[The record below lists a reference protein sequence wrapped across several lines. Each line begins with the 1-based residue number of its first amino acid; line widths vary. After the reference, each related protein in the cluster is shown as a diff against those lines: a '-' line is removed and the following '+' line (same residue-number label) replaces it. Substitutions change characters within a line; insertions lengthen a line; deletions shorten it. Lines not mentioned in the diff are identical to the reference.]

1 MIIDCDQAFRRSLQL
16 NGANGAT
23 LHAWGE
29 IHERSTVTLLSDK
42 NFATEVAPSFLPQ

>member
-1 MIIDCDQAFRRSLQL
+1 MDIPRWVRT
-16 NGANGAT
+16 T